1 MAKFIY
7 KMQSILD
14 IKYKLETQAKSEYSA
29 AMAELQWERVKLE
42 NIFADIKKYEDT
54 LRENNSGILNI
65 LEIKAVNDAIAYK
78 KDEAETQKIVIQR
91 AEKKADRA
99 KAKLNEVMVD
109 RKTHEKLR
117 EKAFAEF
124 LRETSEQEMKEVD
137 EVVSFQYNN
146 QDAGGN

>member
-1 MAKFIY
+1 M
-7 KMQSILD
+7 
-14 IKYKLETQAKSEYSA
+14 
-29 AMAELQWERVKLE
+29 
-42 NIFADIKKYEDT
+42 
-54 LRENNSGILNI
+54 
-65 LEIKAVNDAIAYK
+65 KAVNDAIAYK
-78 KDEAETQKIVIQR
+78 KEEAEAQKIVIKR
-91 AEKKADRA
+91 AEKRVDRA